1 MCAEV
6 RKDRSYKEPKPPFI
20 SYILPVHNSW
30 PYLKYAVE
38 SILAIP
44 SEDLEL
50 IISDNQSSDST
61 KDYLKSIS
69 DARVRVISPS
79 EKLKMNAN
87 FEFAISHAVGEWV
100 QLIGGDDAVMPWH
113 HQALRKLS
121 LSYPDIQ
128 VVNWNRG
135 YYFWEEA
142 QESNGSLVASIEISA
157 RVRVY
162 DSARRLKQAL
172 RGTISILD
180 LPQLYTTS
188 AVKRDLISKASTK
201 TQETFF
207 VGMQPDI
214 FSSIQILF
222 NAPKFLRINSPLTLV
237 GTSPKSNGAG
247 ALGDFYKIDSSS
259 GYQQSNCRSIM
270 NSRTSISLFTH
281 RNSAYYLIDSMFDY
295 FDSAG
300 IPDKRKLMMM
310 GYASF
315 LSGAYVRSDRALRS
329 EIVRSF
335 RVNFPISCFSNILF
349 RTLSFLY
356 FVTNPIIKFSNR
368 LRIFIVKKYI
378 SRLDYKKISYNANE
392 FPSIRNFIELIPQE
406 KIALLRKGA
415 I

>member
-1 MCAEV
+1 MGAEI
-6 RKDRSYKEPKPPFI
+6 RRDDSSKELKPPFI
-20 SYILPVHNSW
+20 SYILPVHNAW
-30 PYLKYAVE
+30 PYMMYAVE
-38 SILAIP
+38 SILAIS
-44 SEDLEL
+44 SEDFEL

-61 KDYLKSIS
+61 KDYLKGIS
-69 DARVRVISPS
+69 DSRVRVISPS

-87 FEFAISHAVGEWV
+87 FEFAISHATGEWV

-113 HQALRKLS
+113 YQALRKLS

-135 YYFWEEA
+135 YYFWGEA

-162 DSARRLKQAL
+162 DSAKRLKQAM

-201 TQETFF
+201 TQNTFV

-222 NAPKFLRINSPLTLV
+222 NAPKFLRIDSPLTLV
-237 GTSPKSNGAG
+237 GTSPKSNAAE
-247 ALGDFYKIDSSS
+247 ALGDFYKVESSLV
-259 GYQQSNCRSIM
+259 YQQGNCRSIM
-270 NSRTSISLFTH
+270 NARTSISLFTH

-300 IPDKRKLMMM
+300 IADERKLMMM

-315 LSGAYVRSDRALRS
+315 LSDAYMRSDRALQS
-329 EIVRSF
+329 EIIRSF
-335 RVNFPISCFSNILF
+335 RDNFPNSFFTYVQF

-356 FVTNPIIKFSNR
+356 LLTNPIIKFANR
-368 LRIFIVKKYI
+368 LKYFVMKKFIF
-378 SRLDYKKISYNANE
+378 RLDYKKISYKSNE
-392 FPSIRNFIELIPQE
+392 FSSIRNFIELIPQE
-406 KIALLRKGA
+406 KITLLRKGA

>member
-1 MCAEV
+1 MGAEF
-6 RKDRSYKEPKPPFI
+6 RRDDSSKELKPPFI
-20 SYILPVHNSW
+20 SYILPVHNAW
-30 PYLKYAVE
+30 PYLMYAVE
-38 SILAIP
+38 SILAIS
-44 SEDLEL
+44 SEDFEL

-61 KDYLKSIS
+61 KDYLKGIS
-69 DARVRVISPS
+69 DSRVRVISPS

-87 FEFAISHAVGEWV
+87 FEFAISHATGEWV

-135 YYFWEEA
+135 YYFWGEA

-162 DSARRLKQAL
+162 DSAKRLKQAM

-201 TQETFF
+201 TQNTFV

-222 NAPKFLRINSPLTLV
+222 NAPKFLRIDSPLTLV

-247 ALGDFYKIDSSS
+247 ALGDFYKVESPLLH
-259 GYQQSNCRSIM
+259 QQGNCRSIM
-270 NSRTSISLFTH
+270 NVRTSISLFTH

-300 IPDKRKLMMM
+300 IADERKLMMM

-315 LSGAYVRSDRALRS
+315 LSDAYMRSDRALQS
-329 EIVRSF
+329 EIIRSF
-335 RVNFPISCFSNILF
+335 RDNFPNSFFTYVLF

-356 FVTNPIIKFSNR
+356 LLTNPIIKFANR
-368 LRIFIVKKYI
+368 LKYFVMKKFIF
-378 SRLDYKKISYNANE
+378 RLDYKKISYKSNE
-392 FPSIRNFIELIPQE
+392 FSSIRNFIELIPQE
-406 KIALLRKGA
+406 KITLLRKGD